1 MAREKPD
8 YWDNMALLN
17 ARFPDRDMLSIADLC
32 PVFGYKDKRSLKGR
46 LSRAGITIDGG
57 RVSKVAIA
65 HHMCN

>member
-1 MAREKPD
+1 MAREKTD
-8 YWDNMALLN
+8 YRDNLALLN

-57 RVSKVAIA
+57 RVSKVTIA

>member
-32 PVFGYKDKRSLKGR
+32 PVFGYKDKRSLRGR
-46 LSRAGITIDGG
+46 LSRAGITINGG
-57 RVSKVAIA
+57 RVSKAVIA
-65 HHMCN
+65 RHMCN

>member
-8 YWDNMALLN
+8 YWDTMALLN

-65 HHMCN
+65 RHMCN